1 MGRYVAR
8 RLIQA
13 VPLLLLISIA
23 SFALLK
29 AAPGGPLAAYESN
42 PLVTAED
49 MVRLRSAFGL
59 DQPLPVQYVSWLSK
73 FVLGDWGYSYA
84 YHQQV
89 LGLIGERLP
98 NTVYLMGTV
107 YVFTLL
113 LAIPIGI
120 LVAVRQYSWFDHATT
135 GVTFAFLSTP
145 TFWLGLLLIIVFGLQ
160 LGWLPLGGIDT
171 PGSGF
176 DLGDRVRHLVLPVLT
191 LSLVGLGRYTRYLRA
206 SMLETINNDFIRT
219 ARAKGLNERRVV
231 VGHAFKNA
239 ASPLVT
245 IAALDLPELFVGALV
260 TEQIFGWPGMGRL
273 FWDAATRFDYPILM
287 GILAVSSGL
296 IVFANL
302 VADVLYGYLDPRIR
316 YT

>member
-1 MGRYVAR
+1 VGRYVSQ
-8 RLIQA
+8 RLLQA
-13 VPLLLLISIA
+13 VPLLVLISIV

-29 AAPGGPLAAYESN
+29 AAPGGPLAAYEAN
-42 PLVTAED
+42 PLVTPED
-49 MVRLRSAFGL
+49 MVRLRTAFGL
-59 DQPLPVQYVSWLSK
+59 DQPLHVQYLTWIGK
-73 FVLGDWGYSYA
+73 FFLGDWGYSYA

-89 LGLIGERLP
+89 LLLIGERLP
-98 NTVYLMGTV
+98 NTIYLMGTV

-113 LAIPIGI
+113 LAIPIGV
-120 LVAVRQYSWFDHATT
+120 LVAMRQYSWFDHAVTAT
-135 GVTFAFLSTP
+135 TFAFLSTP
-145 TFWLGLLLIIVFGLQ
+145 TFWLGLLLIIFFGLQ
-160 LGWLPLGGIDT
+160 LGWLPLGGIET
-171 PGSGF
+171 PGASF
-176 DLGDRVRHLVLPVLT
+176 DVVDRLRHLMLPVLT
-191 LSLVGLGRYTRYLRA
+191 LSLVGIGRYTRYLRA
-206 SMLETINNDFIRT
+206 SMLETIDQEFVRT
-219 ARAKGLNERRVV
+219 AWAKGLNERRVV
-231 VGHAFKNA
+231 IGHAFKNA